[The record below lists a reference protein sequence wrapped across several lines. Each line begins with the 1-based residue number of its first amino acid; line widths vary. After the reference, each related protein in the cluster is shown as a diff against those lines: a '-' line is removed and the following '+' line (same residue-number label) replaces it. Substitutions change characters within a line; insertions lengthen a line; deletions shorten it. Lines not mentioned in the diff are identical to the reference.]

1 MAERFKNLKWDIRKG
16 NAGYR
21 SVSTPILAK
30 WIKEGKIR
38 RGEVEVWRSG
48 LSGFRRP
55 EDLDELK
62 PYFEIWDKEHTF
74 SRVKEKIR
82 LRKRRIKNI
91 LVIEDEK
98 DLSSLISEVLTEEGY
113 TVATANSGKEG
124 TSRIKKNNP
133 DLILLDLKLPDVE
146 GTKFLAKIRKDYP
159 EIVIIMISAYGN
171 EEVKK
176 KAKSL
181 GAEQFID
188 KPFTPEGLLKEIK
201 KISKR

>member
-1 MAERFKNLKWDIRKG
+1 MAERFKNIKWDIRKG

-62 PYFEIWDKEHTF
+62 PYFRIWDREQVP
-74 SRVKEKIR
+74 RRPKEKIYHR
-82 LRKRRIKNI
+82 ERIESVLI
-91 LVIEDEK
+91 IDDEK
-98 DLSSLISEVLTEEGY
+98 DLCSLIAEILSEKGY
-113 TVATANSGKEG
+113 RVITANTGRQG
-124 TSRIKKNNP
+124 TSKLRKNRP

-146 GTKFLAKIRKDYP
+146 GTKLLSRIRKNYP
-159 EIVIIMISAYGN
+159 QIPLLMISAYGN